1 MVRFLQ
7 RLVAAE
13 PTAAEIAAEA
23 KKAQAAR
30 ELAMQ
35 EERAAR
41 EWERRQEEELAE
53 RIAASHAALVAEL
66 ARNGYTDVGFG
77 SGPGGTRDE
86 RVDRIFRE
94 WS

>member
-1 MVRFLQ
+1 MGKFTELFMRRKKTPAVKTAPRPAP
-7 RLVAAE
+7 VPAE
-13 PTAAEIAAEA
+13 PED
-23 KKAQAAR
+23 AQARLDA
-30 ELAMQ
+30 EL
-35 EERAAR
+35 R
-41 EWERRQEEELAE
+41 E

-86 RVDRIFRE
+86 RVDRIFHG